1 MGTDLQ
7 ARWRTR
13 YSSQGAKAI
22 IRDGLQRAVHHPKK
36 VSNVLKG
43 GRRFEKIRFIK
54 DHQQDHSITLMC
66 EVLDISRATYYKYR
80 THLDDDYPEYQMI
93 KELFLRHK
101 KTLGYRRMTSVIRDT
116 HGIVMNH
123 KKVRRIMNKYGLR
136 ATYIKKL
143 RPNYKK
149 QYYSRVVQTDH
160 LQRNFNQRGWVTDI
174 TYLMINV
181 NGKRAYLSTI
191 LDLETRDW
199 VAYKIHYR
207 NDIELVVSTL
217 QQALESSKEKDL
229 NGLTLH
235 SDQGSQYLSTEYQ
248 QICVSNGIRVSHAR
262 KANPLDNAVIES
274 FHAIL
279 KKETLYHHPITSLD
293 QYISIV
299 HEWMTYYNTIRP
311 RNQKK

>member
-1 MGTDLQ
+1 
-7 ARWRTR
+7 
-13 YSSQGAKAI
+13 
-22 IRDGLQRAVHHPKK
+22 
-36 VSNVLKG
+36 
-43 GRRFEKIRFIK
+43 
-54 DHQQDHSITLMC
+54 
-66 EVLDISRATYYKYR
+66 
-80 THLDDDYPEYQMI
+80 
-93 KELFLRHK
+93 
-101 KTLGYRRMTSVIRDT
+101 MTSVIRDT

-143 RPNYKK
+143 RPNYNK
-149 QYYSRVVQTDH
+149 QRQLDLAQADH
-160 LQRNFNQRGWVTDI
+160 LQRNFDQRGWVTDI

-199 VAYKIHYR
+199 VAYQIHYR

-217 QQALESSKEKDL
+217 HQALESSKEKDL
-229 NGLTLH
+229 NGLALH
-235 SDQGSQYLSTEYQ
+235 SDQGSQYLLTEVQ

-274 FHAIL
+274 FQAIL

-293 QYISIV
+293 QYISLV

-311 RNQKK
+311 RNKRK